1 MKNPNI
7 EFDIRF
13 DDTKHTTVTVN
24 NRYRTIDKTKW
35 QDVQVYMLKGEQ
47 GKSGGQ
53 GDKGDTGADGKS
65 AYEVAVD
72 NGFVGTEEEW
82 LESLKGKDGS
92 GATFESDLIVSNPIG
107 KYANGDTILQ
117 GTNVET
123 VLRGILSKTYYP
135 ALTNPSCSISYAA
148 AALAKVGAT
157 ISSMIANVS
166 FSRGSINPKYT
177 AESGYRSGDATEYR
191 MELSGA
197 SASYSETKSTG
208 SFTVPSFTRSSK
220 GNVTLTTRVSYAAG
234 CQPKDSDG
242 ADYQSP
248 LPEGSVTASKTIEF
262 ILPFYYGA
270 SSTSDIESFDGLRE
284 DLSKKGQK
292 TYKITTKNQH
302 MVIAYD
308 SSYGN
313 VTSILDSN
321 NFELIDGWS
330 KSEKTIGG
338 QKYNVYTSDGK
349 TTDTD
354 AQFTFKF

>member
-1 MKNPNI
+1 MGKKIGIEI
-7 EFDIRF
+7 EFDNANVAESGSNI
-13 DDTKHTTVTVN
+13 N
-24 NRYRTIDKTKW
+24 
-35 QDVQVYMLKGEQ
+35 DVQILMLKGEP
-47 GKSGGQ
+47 GESGGQ
-53 GDKGDTGADGKS
+53 GAPGEKGEPGDTGKS
-65 AYEVAVD
+65 AYEIAVD
-72 NGFVGTEEEW
+72 HGFVGTEEEW

-92 GATFESDLIVSNPIG
+92 GATLESDLVVSNPLG

-135 ALTNPSCSISYAA
+135 TLTNPSCYISYAA
-148 AALAKVGAT
+148 SALAKVGAT

-177 AESGYRSGDATEYR
+177 AESGYRSGEATEYR

-208 SFTVPSFTRSSK
+208 SFTIPSFTRSSK
-220 GNVTLTTRVSYAAG
+220 GNATLTAKVSYAAG

-248 LPEGSVTASKTIEF
+248 LPEGSVTATKTIEF

-270 SSTSDIESFDGLRE
+270 SDSTDIDSLAGFSE
-284 DLSKKGQK
+284 DLSKKGTK
-292 TYKITTKNQH
+292 TYKITTQNQH
-302 MVIAYD
+302 LVLIYD
-308 SSYGN
+308 KAYGN
-313 VTSILDSN
+313 LTSIVDSN
-321 NFELIDGWS
+321 NFELIDGWG
-330 KSEKTIGG
+330 KSEKTIDG
-338 QKYNVYTSDGK
+338 QQYNVYTSNGK
-349 TTDTD
+349 TTDTN